1 MNPITKK
8 YLRNKY
14 VIFITLTIAVFTFLT
29 GITSFQWGNSLVTY
43 SLMIVSLFSALGS
56 HTLNVK
62 NKFYLTLKD
71 EYILFGRVFIGK
83 TDIEYS
89 TYTANFGTEY
99 ITTVDTIDGVKVFH
113 KYWYAYNFTIHI
125 IFDENFKSLKY
136 EYLNQ

>member
-62 NKFYLTLKD
+62 NKFYLKLKD
-71 EYILFGRVFIGK
+71 EYILFCRVFIGK

-136 EYLNQ
+136 EYFNQ